1 MKQTTMKL
9 IVWLCL
15 GNGICWVWCS
25 YLLAWFGRTEIAESL
40 SQMAITEI
48 LGVVLTYAVKS
59 LLENLS
65 KHNNW
70 PDRAK
75 KTGQD
80 GPPLSDL

>member
-1 MKQTTMKL
+1 MKKTTMKL

-15 GNGICWVWCS
+15 VNGIGWVWCS
-25 YLLAWFGRTEIAESL
+25 YLLAWCGRPEIAESL

-65 KHNNW
+65 KHNSW
-70 PDRAK
+70 PDRAEGSREK
-75 KTGQD
+75 EPQ
-80 GPPLSDL
+80 SDL

>member
-1 MKQTTMKL
+1 MGKTTMKL

-59 LLENLS
+59 LVENLS
-65 KHNNW
+65 KYNNW
-70 PDRAK
+70 PDPAK
-75 KTGQD
+75 KADKNDVPQ
-80 GPPLSDL
+80 SDL